1 MKAGA
6 SELSR
11 HVCVI
16 HHHGA
21 QLLVVLVPSKP
32 TGLPDNHCPRHPQL
46 IRALGWA
53 GACAGCQLVGWLE
66 TSWFQM
72 ASPEQP
78 CSAPCGL
85 SPTVWCIHGVVAG
98 MPRVQASIAKPLWG

>member
-11 HVCVI
+11 HVCVV
-16 HHHGA
+16 HHHRA
-21 QLLVVLVPSKP
+21 QLLAALVPFKP
-32 TGLPDNHCPRHPQL
+32 AGLLDDHCPRHSQL
-46 IRALGWA
+46 IWALGWA

-66 TSWFQM
+66 TSWFQI

-85 SPTVWCIHGVVAG
+85 SPTVLCTRSTLAG
-98 MPRVQASIAKPLWG
+98 MPRVQASIAKPLQG